1 MRLTLSQILISYL
14 NFTHLRYSMKNLK
27 LLFIILFCFGL
38 SLNAQTKKANNTLL
52 WEVSGNGLKKPSYL
66 FGTHHF
72 TSREF
77 ADTMQVLQDKLKSV
91 DGIVGEI
98 IVDGTLQKRM
108 APFLVMKNNTLDS
121 LFTLAEY
128 KEVDDYIK
136 ARNPAVNLKQLNRF
150 KPAMVGVLIMLLDN
164 PEMKNVTN
172 GIDESFQKFAKS
184 NAKSLYGL
192 ETAEY
197 QGALL
202 FDGDLQKQKKALLKS
217 VRESDNNK
225 IKIKELTAYYLAQ
238 DMDKLT
244 DFFKT
249 QDEETREFMTEMLK
263 NRNQRWLDQLPAL
276 MEKESLFI
284 AVGAG
289 HLVGSEG
296 LIKGLQNKGYALKPI
311 ATN

>member
-1 MRLTLSQILISYL
+1 
-14 NFTHLRYSMKNLK
+14 MKNIK
-27 LLFIILFCFGL
+27 LLLVALLCFGL
-38 SLNAQTKKANNTLL
+38 SLNAQPKKATNTLL

-72 TSREF
+72 TNKEF
-77 ADTMQVLQDKLKSV
+77 ADTMQVLQEKLKSV
-91 DGIVGEI
+91 NGVVSEIVM
-98 IVDGTLQKRM
+98 DGTLQGRM
-108 APFLVMKNNTLDS
+108 ASFLVMKNNTLDS
-121 LFTLAEY
+121 VFTPAEY

-164 PEMKNVTN
+164 PEMRSLTN
-172 GIDESFQKFAKS
+172 GIDESFQKYAKA
-184 NAKSLYGL
+184 NAKSIHGL

-202 FDGDLQKQKKALLKS
+202 FDDDLQKQKKALLKS
-217 VRESDNNK
+217 VRESDKNK
-225 IKIKELTAYYLAQ
+225 IKLQELTGYYLAQ
-238 DMDKLT
+238 DIDQLT
-244 DFFKT
+244 QFFKA
-249 QDEETREFMTEMLK
+249 QDEETKEFMTEMLK

-289 HLVGSEG
+289 HLVGDEG
-296 LIKGLQNKGYALKPI
+296 LIKGLQAKGYTLKPI
-311 ATN
+311 ATK

>member
-1 MRLTLSQILISYL
+1 
-14 NFTHLRYSMKNLK
+14 MKNIK
-27 LLFIILFCFGL
+27 LLLVALLCFVL
-38 SLNAQTKKANNTLL
+38 NLNAQPKKATNTLL

-72 TSREF
+72 TNKEF
-77 ADTMQVLQDKLKSV
+77 ADTMQVLQEKLKSV
-91 DGIVGEI
+91 NGVVGEI
-98 IVDGTLQKRM
+98 VMDGTLQGRM

-121 LFTLAEY
+121 VFTPAEY

-164 PEMKNVTN
+164 PEMRSLTN
-172 GIDESFQKFAKS
+172 GIDESFQKYAKD
-184 NAKSLYGL
+184 NAKSIHGL

-202 FDGDLQKQKKALLKS
+202 FDDDLQKQKKALLKS
-217 VRESDNNK
+217 VRESDKNK
-225 IKIKELTAYYLAQ
+225 IKLQELTGYYLAQ
-238 DMDKLT
+238 DIDKLT
-244 DFFKT
+244 QFFKA
-249 QDEETREFMTEMLK
+249 QDEETKEFMTEMLK

-289 HLVGSEG
+289 HLVGNDG
-296 LIKGLQNKGYALKPI
+296 LIKGLQAKGYTLKPI
-311 ATN
+311 ATNKSKW

>member
-1 MRLTLSQILISYL
+1 M
-14 NFTHLRYSMKNLK
+14 
-27 LLFIILFCFGL
+27 
-38 SLNAQTKKANNTLL
+38 
-52 WEVSGNGLKKPSYL
+52 

-72 TSREF
+72 TNKEF
-77 ADTMQVLQDKLKSV
+77 ADTMQVLQAKLKSV
-91 DGIVGEI
+91 DGVVVE
-98 IVDGTLQKRM
+98 VVMDSTLQRRM
-108 APFLVMKNNTLDS
+108 APFLVMKNNTLDR
-121 LFTLAEY
+121 LFTPAEY
-128 KEVDDYIK
+128 REVDDYIK

-150 KPAMVGVLIMLLDN
+150 KPAMVGVLMMLLDN
-164 PEMKNVTN
+164 PEMQNMTN
-172 GIDESFQKFAKS
+172 GIDESFQKYAKN
-184 NAKSLYGL
+184 NAKSVHGL

-225 IKIKELTAYYLAQ
+225 IKLKELTACYLAQ

-244 DFFKT
+244 DFFRT

-263 NRNQRWLDQLPAL
+263 NRNQRWLNQLPAL

-289 HLVGSEG
+289 HLVGAEG
-296 LIKGLQNKGYALKPI
+296 LTKGLQAKGYTIKPI

>member
-1 MRLTLSQILISYL
+1 
-14 NFTHLRYSMKNLK
+14 MKNIK
-27 LLFIILFCFGL
+27 LLLVALLCFVL
-38 SLNAQTKKANNTLL
+38 NLNAQPKKATNTLL

-72 TSREF
+72 TNKEF
-77 ADTMQVLQDKLKSV
+77 ADTMQVLQEKLKSV
-91 DGIVGEI
+91 NGVVGEI
-98 IVDGTLQKRM
+98 VMDGTLQGRM

-121 LFTLAEY
+121 VFTPAEY

-150 KPAMVGVLIMLLDN
+150 KPAMVGVLIMLLNN
-164 PEMKNVTN
+164 PEMRSLTN
-172 GIDESFQKFAKS
+172 GIDESFQKYAKD
-184 NAKSLYGL
+184 NAKSIHGL

-202 FDGDLQKQKKALLKS
+202 FDDDLQKQKKALLKS
-217 VRESDNNK
+217 VRESDKNK
-225 IKIKELTAYYLAQ
+225 IKLQELTGYYLAQ
-238 DMDKLT
+238 DIDKLT
-244 DFFKT
+244 QFFKA
-249 QDEETREFMTEMLK
+249 QDEETKEFMTEMLK

-289 HLVGSEG
+289 HLVGDEG
-296 LIKGLQNKGYALKPI
+296 LIKGLQARGYTLKPI
-311 ATN
+311 ATNKSKW